1 MKLNIKEIRINLGL
15 TQKDL
20 GEISNLSRSY
30 ISKIEKNTPEVIAG
44 LTLKTIKKIAIA
56 LDVNPQLLI
65 NWENKKARKC

>member
-56 LDVNPQLLI
+56 LDVSPQLLI
-65 NWENKKARKC
+65 SWEN